1 MTNSD
6 DALFTRLRAALH
18 EIDPIPSGLTDRLIA
33 AVAVADLSREYAL
46 LTLIENAG
54 AAVRGD
60 SETTTLQ
67 FSDGTASILLHIS
80 HTARGR
86 RRVDCWVDADA
97 VEVRLTQGEGRGER
111 NWAAVPDEQG
121 RCAFDEIPPGLSRVL
136 LVSDGDAKDLL
147 TPQFEV

>member
-1 MTNSD
+1 MMTSSD
-6 DALFTRLRAALH
+6 DALFARLRSALD
-18 EIDPIPSGLTDRLIA
+18 EIDPIPAGLTDRLIA

-46 LTLIENAG
+46 LTLIENAE

-86 RRVDCWVDADA
+86 RRVDCWVDAGA
-97 VEVRLTQGEGRGER
+97 VEVQLTQGRR
-111 NWAAVPDEQG
+111 SWITAPDEQG

-136 LVSDGDAKDLL
+136 LVTDADAKDLL